1 MAVNQNQ
8 WTIFQSLAKTLA
20 GWSNS
25 TYTTNIKSN
34 QPSHVYN
41 YDSNVLLKTND
52 KQEYEQALLQQKQD
66 KWLSKKWINS
76 NVRSNISEVRNMNFV
91 DLMYRDV
98 ELMSQR
104 PEIYQALNIVA
115 SESCTIGDDGSL
127 INIFSTSPRIKSIL
141 EDLFVNRLQ
150 IHLELLPLIRT
161 MCKYGNEYR
170 LLNVTAKNGVVGWKQ
185 LPVAEMKRFNNQF
198 PYGIVGGG
206 VTSQKD
212 DLTPYF
218 EWVGA
223 GGSQKFLRWQM
234 AHFRLLNDTI
244 ALPYGCAWINGARQQ
259 WRRLTMMEDAMLI
272 YILEK
277 AFERYVYKID
287 VGLIDAADIP
297 AFIQDIANNF
307 KRTVKVDPQTGQLD
321 LSKNILSA
329 VDDIFIPIRGQKDG
343 TKIETLSSG
352 GNLDKLKE
360 MLEYVHH
367 QMLTA
372 LGVPKVFLNFEASPA
387 EGKNLS
393 LADIRF
399 AKLVNRVQQC
409 AIMELNNIAII
420 HLFLLGFKDDL
431 NNFTITMNNPSIQ
444 SEIMR
449 VEELQK
455 KMLAVKD
462 AVSAA
467 TDNGLPIYSWKKA
480 LRDIMKFSDQ
490 EIDEILLDLRL
501 ENVLG
506 TELTLTQ
513 QIIKRSGKFDKVDM
527 IYGEP
532 NSQYDYSVTEI
543 GQSMNN
549 NSGGGGFGGG
559 DMGMDDF
566 SDGEE
571 FGGGMESNNIAGEGG
586 EVEATGETESGPM
599 GENKER
605 KKNILITERIENKL
619 TQTVP
624 TIDGKSLI
632 NEEYEKMINTIENWM
647 KKIK

>member
-1 MAVNQNQ
+1 MAANKDQ
-8 WTIFQSLAKTLA
+8 WTVFQLLGKTLT

-34 QPSHVYN
+34 QQSNVYN
-41 YDSNVLLKTND
+41 YDSNILLRTNN
-52 KQEYEQALLQQKQD
+52 KEEYETAKLQLKQD
-66 KWLSKKWINS
+66 KWLSRKWFNS
-76 NVRSNISEVRNMNFV
+76 NMRTNINETRNMNFV

-104 PEIYQALNIVA
+104 PEIYQALNICA
-115 SESCTIGDDGSL
+115 SEACTIGPNGGL
-127 INIFSTSPRIKSIL
+127 LNIFSTSPRIKSIL

-170 LLNVTAKNGVVGWKQ
+170 LLNITSKNGVLGWKQ
-185 LPVAEMKRFNNQF
+185 MPVAEIKRFNNQF
-198 PYGIVGGG
+198 PYGIVGQGTNRG
-206 VTSQKD
+206 E
-212 DLTPYF
+212 DLSPYF
-218 EWVGA
+218 EWIGA
-223 GGSQKFLRWQM
+223 GGSQKFMRWQM

-244 ALPYGCAWINGARQQ
+244 AIPYGCSWLVGARQQ

-287 VGLIDAADIP
+287 VGLIDAADVP

-352 GNLDKLKE
+352 NNLDKLKD
-360 MLEYVHH
+360 MLEYVHL

-387 EGKNLS
+387 EGRNLS
-393 LADIRF
+393 LVDIRF
-399 AKLVNRVQQC
+399 AKLINRVQQC

-431 NNFTITMNNPSIQ
+431 NNFSITMNNPSTQ
-444 SEIMR
+444 AEIMR

-455 KMLAVKD
+455 KILAVKD
-462 AVSAA
+462 AVSPA
-467 TDNGLPIYSWKKA
+467 TDGGLPIYSWKKA
-480 LRDIMKFSDQ
+480 VRDIMKFSDQ
-490 EIDEILLDLRL
+490 EIEEVLNDLRL
-501 ENVLG
+501 EKVLS

-513 QIIKRSGKFDKVDM
+513 QIIKRTGHFDKVDL
-527 IYGEP
+527 IYGDP
-532 NSQYDYSVTEI
+532 KAQYDYSVTEL
-543 GQSMNN
+543 GQAS
-549 NSGGGGFGGG
+549 SELGGGGGGFGGG

-566 SDGEE
+566 
-571 FGGGMESNNIAGEGG
+571 GGGMEGGAG
-586 EVEATGETESGPM
+586 APTE
-599 GENKER
+599 N
-605 KKNILITERIENKL
+605 
-619 TQTVP
+619 
-624 TIDGKSLI
+624 
-632 NEEYEKMINTIENWM
+632 
-647 KKIK
+647 